1 MVFGDLYFTSS
12 LMKILLMNDYGT
24 PTGGAELLI
33 IRLRDGLR
41 LRGHDARLFTSS
53 ARPIPVNS
61 QADYECFGTT
71 SRFRTVLQ
79 TANPWAFFGLR
90 RVLAE
95 FKPDVI
101 HVAIFL
107 TQLSPLILPL
117 LKEVPSIYHAVWY
130 RTICPLG
137 TKTLP
142 EGNVCQDLAGPA
154 CFHHHCLTA
163 RAWLPLMAQMK
174 LWRQWQSAF
183 NLIVAHSDALKRRL
197 MEEGV
202 NVSDVVRGGVPIQR
216 QRPSLSSPPTV
227 AFAGRLVREKG
238 ADMLLHAFA
247 KVVMQLPE
255 ARLLLVGD
263 GPEHEHLKKLIPQ
276 WRLSTSVSLLGQL
289 PPLEMERRFA
299 SAWVQVVPSRW
310 AEPFGLA
317 AVDAMMRGTAVIAS
331 DSGGLS
337 EIVRQGETGSLVTP
351 GNVDALA
358 DALLGLLQ
366 NRERAE
372 QMGRAGHQAALHHF
386 SEAIFVDRFIQ
397 LYHTLL

>member
-1 MVFGDLYFTSS
+1 
-12 LMKILLMNDYGT
+12 MKILLINDYGT
-24 PTGGAELLI
+24 PTGGAELLM

-41 LRGHDARLFTSS
+41 QRGHDARFFASS
-53 ARPIPVNS
+53 ARPIPVS
-61 QADYECFGTT
+61 SLADYECFGTT
-71 SRFRTVLQ
+71 SRFRTLLQ
-79 TANPWAFFGLR
+79 TANPWAFHKLR

-95 FKPDVI
+95 FQPDVI
-101 HVAIFL
+101 HVGIFL

-117 LKEVPSIYHAVWY
+117 IKEMPSVHHAVWY
-130 RTICPLG
+130 RTICPIG

-142 EGNVCQDLAGPA
+142 EGNDCQALAGPA
-154 CFHHHCLTA
+154 CLHRHCLTA
-163 RAWLPLMAQMK
+163 HAWLLLMVQMK
-174 LWRQWQSAF
+174 LWRRWRSAF

-197 MEEGV
+197 MAEGIK
-202 NVSDVVRGGVPIQR
+202 VSHVIRGGVPIQD

-238 ADMLLHAFA
+238 ADVLLHAFA
-247 KVVMQLPE
+247 KVVTQLPE

-263 GPEHEHLKKLIPQ
+263 GPEYERLKELISR

-289 PPLEMERRFA
+289 PRPEMERCFS

-310 AEPFGLA
+310 AEPFGLV

-337 EIVRQGETGSLVTP
+337 EIVRESETGFLVAP

-358 DALLGLLQ
+358 KALLCLLQ

-372 QMGRAGHQAALHHF
+372 QMGRAGSQVALNHF
-386 SEAIFVDRFIQ
+386 SETTFVDKFLR